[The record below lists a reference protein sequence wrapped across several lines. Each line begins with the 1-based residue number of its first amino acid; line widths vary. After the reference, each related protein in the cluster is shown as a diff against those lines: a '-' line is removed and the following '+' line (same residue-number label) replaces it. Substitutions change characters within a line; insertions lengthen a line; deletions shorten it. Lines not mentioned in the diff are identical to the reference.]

1 MGIFTT
7 RIDGTRVSLATLRS
21 MYLRLEA
28 EYKDLNTAYAKR
40 VEERDQRTKERNE
53 ARRETSYK
61 ISEAVVTYRADI
73 ERLKKENEALREQL
87 AEANAEIE
95 ARLKQV
101 SDLSGQVAL
110 ARKVANDKRTEA
122 EELRKWQ
129 PKRGKGGRFEKKN

>member
-7 RIDGTRVSLATLRS
+7 KINGVRVSLGTLRS
-21 MYLRLEA
+21 MYLRLDA
-28 EYKDLNTAYAKR
+28 EYEDLHTAYAKR
-40 VEERDQRTKERNE
+40 VEERDQRTKELNE

-61 ISEAVVTYRADI
+61 ISEAVVKYRSNI
-73 ERLKKENEALREQL
+73 ERLKQENKELREQL

-101 SDLSGQVAL
+101 SDLSGQVAV

-129 PKRGKGGRFEKKN
+129 PKRGKGGRFVKKN

>member
-7 RIDGTRVSLATLRS
+7 KINGERVSLATLRS
-21 MYLRLEA
+21 RYLRLEA
-28 EYKDLNTAYAKR
+28 EYKDLLTVYAKR
-40 VEERDQRTKERNE
+40 VVECDERTRERNE

-61 ISEAVVTYRADI
+61 ISEAVVKYRADI
-73 ERLKKENEALREQL
+73 ERLKQENKALREQL

-101 SDLSGQVAL
+101 SDLSGQVAI

-129 PKRGKGGRFEKKN
+129 PKRGKGGRFVKKN